1 MQYPLEQ
8 LLTVKKNRF
17 ENAVKVLN
25 EKKEILEKEKFH
37 LKELEQERDLTRRHK
52 EDKLIQLREE
62 LDKAT
67 TTQKIEQMK
76 YYLEVVKEELKK
88 KQDKVDKQK
97 EVVIEAEKQV
107 EVAKQDL
114 FQKQKDLEKMDYHKK
129 EWIKESH
136 IEKEK
141 KEILEQDE
149 MGATSHEMKRRQ
161 REG

>member
-17 ENAVKVLN
+17 ENAVKILN
-25 EKKEILEKEKFH
+25 EKKEILENEKFH

-62 LDKAT
+62 LDMAT
-67 TTQKIEQMK
+67 TTKKIEQMK

-88 KQDKVDKQK
+88 KQEKVDKQK
-97 EVVIEAEKQV
+97 VVVIEAEKQV
-107 EVAKQDL
+107 ETAKQDL

-136 IEKEK
+136 IEAEK

-161 REG
+161 RER